1 MPLTVCPQSNLRLAV
16 VDDMKDHPIRQMLQ
30 RGLKATVNSD
40 DPAYFGGY
48 VNDNFNALVDA
59 VGLNRDEILSLV
71 RNSFEASF
79 LDGESI
85 SQHLAAVAAVANS

>member
-16 VDDMKDHPIRQMLQ
+16 VGDMSEHPIRQMLKS
-30 RGLKATVNSD
+30 GLKATVNSD

-48 VNDNFNALVDA
+48 VNDNFNALVEA
-59 VGLNRDEILSLV
+59 VGLTEEEILGLV

-79 LDGESI
+79 LDRESI
-85 SQHLAAVAAVANS
+85 DRHLALVAAAAES